1 MADDHLK
8 PLRELIDPLL
18 RGLQR
23 RRALRAKASAMTT
36 ILIGVRPSPRKSP
49 ARGLTGGAK
58 KKRSRLAKEAY
69 GETRM
74 SLSKPGRT
82 LAGWLGRAT
91 AP

>member
-23 RRALRAKASAMTT
+23 RRALLAKASAMTT

-49 ARGLTGGAK
+49 PGG
-58 KKRSRLAKEAY
+58 
-69 GETRM
+69 
-74 SLSKPGRT
+74 
-82 LAGWLGRAT
+82 
-91 AP
+91 